1 MSSKAGLFVIIW
13 YIRNW
18 LDGHRQGVVVH
29 GSMLRWRLVMGGGH
43 QGPILGLVYFNI
55 FISDILDEIK
65 CNLSKFVDDTK
76 LSGAVDT
83 AEERMPLKGT

>member
-1 MSSKAGLFVIIW
+1 
-13 YIRNW
+13 
-18 LDGHRQGVVVH
+18 
-29 GSMLRWRLVMGGGH
+29 MGGGH